1 MALKS
6 DSRDATSRQEV
17 QECLAK
23 VEKISQELEAK
34 LDSRGKVNF
43 NEFAI
48 DFDEYEELIR
58 KRLDEH
64 QSILIQKS
72 NIKDVCA
79 LLDMK
84 SSKYFYEFTF
94 LLDIEDVNKALSE
107 VSDEL

>member
-1 MALKS
+1 M
-6 DSRDATSRQEV
+6 
-17 QECLAK
+17 
-23 VEKISQELEAK
+23 SQELSNK
-34 LDSRGKVNF
+34 LDTK
-43 NEFAI
+43 

-64 QSILIQKS
+64 QSILVQKS

-84 SSKYFYEFTF
+84 SN
-94 LLDIEDVNKALSE
+94 IEDVNKALSE